1 MDDRKPDFYHVE
13 GKDSKKNKE
22 KRFTFKQIIAIVLV
36 ASLVGGGAI
45 GAGYQVAG
53 YILSP
58 KVDQGVSN
66 GDWSFENDSN
76 ATKQEANSSSED
88 ITPMSQSGLT
98 TQEIVNQVGPS
109 VVSIT
114 SRVQTTDFFR
124 NQILQEGAGS
134 GVVFQV
140 GDEGILILTN
150 QHVVDS
156 AQALTVTFDD
166 NVRVDAQVVGADTD
180 TDLAIIKIDSKDI
193 PKELKGNVKAVEFGN
208 SDDLTVGE
216 RAIAI
221 GNPLGYNDT
230 VTVGVISALDRELQ
244 MADKNMKLIQTD
256 AAINPGNS
264 GGALVNEQGQLVGIN
279 TAKISDTKVEGIG
292 FAIPINQAKPIVEEL
307 VQQGY
312 VSRPYLGIV
321 AGDIDEEMSGVY
333 KLPVGVYIYEVV
345 KDSAADKAGLQV
357 GDVIIEMDGD
367 KILSMDQLTEIIS
380 SKEVGDKIAVT
391 IVRNGE
397 KNQELT
403 ITLQEKNMSNQ

>member
-1 MDDRKPDFYHVE
+1 MDDRQPDFYHVE

-58 KVDQGVSN
+58 KVDQGVNN

-134 GVVFQV
+134 GVVFKV